1 MTAVN
6 AMYNSHQLFNDVTLS
21 RCCFFKQQELIFN
34 LFVFAIH
41 LTWFMN

>member
-6 AMYNSHQLFNDVTLS
+6 TMYNSHQLFNDVTLS
-21 RCCFFKQQELIFN
+21 VPDFKQQELIFS

-41 LTWFMN
+41 LTWLMN